1 VQEAQRDM
9 IERQMQLKM
18 EKTMLYGQLDKAIE
32 KGDPRVISDVVKA
45 ITEYNEQVIPEDPTQ
60 AIQMKGL
67 LASLKRRQQQRAMQ
81 GALQQPG
88 AVNRGSIPMY
98 QKILENYP
106 GIVVDKRRIQGGG

>member
-1 VQEAQRDM
+1 
-9 IERQMQLKM
+9 
-18 EKTMLYGQLDKAIE
+18 
-32 KGDPRVISDVVKA
+32 
-45 ITEYNEQVIPEDPTQ
+45 
-60 AIQMKGL
+60 MKGL